1 MCPSQLD
8 GASSAP
14 TLTARDREAFQLA
27 SSLCDTTLAMCHQVI
42 ERHGPIRP
50 FTRIHT
56 HEQQRLRQWRRLLL
70 IHTIPLPGEHIHQV
84 TSAQE
89 SLPISCT
96 KALHWEQQRLQRLR
110 QLLQQSNQD
119 DLHSCLSQSIRA
131 IEQQHL
137 PALARCGGC
146 RNTLAGGC
154 PDGPQRPASAPPRRC
169 VARIEQDWL
178 WTPKPE

>member
-1 MCPSQLD
+1 MCQSHLD

-14 TLTARDREAFQLA
+14 TLTSRDREAFQLA

-50 FTRIHT
+50 FTRIHA
-56 HEQQRLRQWRRLLL
+56 HEQHRL
-70 IHTIPLPGEHIHQV
+70 
-84 TSAQE
+84 
-89 SLPISCT
+89 
-96 KALHWEQQRLQRLR
+96 KRLR

>member
-42 ERHGPIRP
+42 ERHG
-50 FTRIHT
+50 
-56 HEQQRLRQWRRLLL
+56 
-70 IHTIPLPGEHIHQV
+70 
-84 TSAQE
+84 AQE

-96 KALHWEQQRLQRLR
+96 KALHWEQQLLQRLR
-110 QLLQQSNQD
+110 QPLQQPSQN

-137 PALARCGGC
+137 PAL
-146 RNTLAGGC
+146 
-154 PDGPQRPASAPPRRC
+154 S
-169 VARIEQDWL
+169 RIEQDWL